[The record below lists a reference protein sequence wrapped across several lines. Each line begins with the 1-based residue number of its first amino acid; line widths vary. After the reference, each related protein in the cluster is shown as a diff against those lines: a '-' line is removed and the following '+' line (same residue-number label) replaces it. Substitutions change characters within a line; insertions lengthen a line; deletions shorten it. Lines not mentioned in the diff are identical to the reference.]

1 MNEIKV
7 CLIGYGRMGHAIE
20 EFLAQ
25 ENCKLVYVVKGDEKW
40 DIEQMRTCDVA
51 IEFSVPTVAFANISR
66 CIELGIPVV
75 SGTTGWLER
84 LPDIHL
90 KLQEYPDSS
99 FLYGSNF
106 SIGMNLFFYLN
117 EYAAKL
123 MENGEYYPQIS
134 EIHHLH
140 KLDSPS
146 GTAITLAEGIINS
159 RNDVNMWTLDESKSE
174 GSVHI
179 EAIREPDVPGTH
191 SIKYENAI
199 DKIEI
204 THVAK
209 SRDGFAL
216 GAIKAAKWL
225 VGQKGY
231 FTMRDYIRNIL
242 QLES

>member
-25 ENCKLVYVVKGDEKW
+25 ENCKLVYVVKSDEKW

-51 IEFSVPTVAFANISR
+51 IEFSMPTVAFDNICR

-90 KLQEYPDSS
+90 KLQEYPASS

-123 MENGEYYPQIS
+123 MENGGYPPQIR
-134 EIHHLH
+134 EIHHIH

-146 GTAITLAEGIINS
+146 GTAIMLAEGIIQE
-159 RNDVNMWTLDESKSE
+159 RKDLETWTLDEKPAEKS
-174 GSVHI
+174 VRI
-179 EAIREPDVPGTH
+179 EALREPDVPGTH

-231 FTMRDYIRNIL
+231 FTMRDYTRDL
-242 QLES
+242 LELEY

>member
-1 MNEIKV
+1 MEQIKV

-20 EFLAQ
+20 HFLSQ
-25 ENCKLVYVVKGDEKW
+25 ENCSLEYVIKANDPWDTAKLKK
-40 DIEQMRTCDVA
+40 CDVA
-51 IEFSVPTVAFANISR
+51 IEFSLPSVAFDNISR

-84 LPDIHL
+84 LPELEEKL
-90 KLQEYPDSS
+90 KEFPTSA

-117 EYAAKL
+117 EYAATL
-123 MENGEYYPQIS
+123 MQTGGYFPKIT
-134 EIHHLH
+134 EIHHVK

-146 GTAITLAEGIINS
+146 GTAISLAEGIIEK
-159 RNDVNMWTLDESKSE
+159 RKDVENWSLKDSSDDKTI
-174 GSVHI
+174 HI
-179 EAIREPDVPGTH
+179 TAIREPEVPGTH
-191 SIKYENAI
+191 IVNYENEI

-204 THVAK
+204 SHVAK

-225 VGQKGY
+225 ASRRGY
-231 FTMRDYIRNIL
+231 FSMRDYIKDIL
-242 QLES
+242 ELAS